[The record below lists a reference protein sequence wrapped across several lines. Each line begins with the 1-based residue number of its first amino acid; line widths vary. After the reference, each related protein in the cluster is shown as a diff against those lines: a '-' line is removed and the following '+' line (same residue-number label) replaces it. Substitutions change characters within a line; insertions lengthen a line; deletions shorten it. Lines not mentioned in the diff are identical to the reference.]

1 MVNALMYMHALLR
14 QGLAKRLHLDDRG
27 VTSVEY
33 ALLVV
38 LIALVMGAGAL
49 ILGGGLNTLFGNVGN
64 TVGNQ
69 NVPNP

>member
-1 MVNALMYMHALLR
+1 
-14 QGLAKRLHLDDRG
+14 

-49 ILGGGLNTLFGNVGN
+49 ILGNGLSGLFNNVGTN
-64 TVGNQ
+64 MGNA

>member
-1 MVNALMYMHALLR
+1 MLNALSYIHILFR
-14 QGLAKRLHLDDRG
+14 QGLTKRLHLDDRG

-49 ILGGGLNTLFGNVGN
+49 ILGNGLSGLFNNVGT

-69 NVPNP
+69 KVPNP

>member
-1 MVNALMYMHALLR
+1 MLNAFMYMHALLR
-14 QGLAKRLHLDDRG
+14 QGLAKRFRLDDRG

-49 ILGGGLNTLFGNVGN
+49 ILGGGLSGLFGNVGN

-69 NVPNP
+69 QVPNP

>member
-1 MVNALMYMHALLR
+1 MLNALMYMHALLR
-14 QGLAKRLHLDDRG
+14 QGLTKRFHLDDRG

-49 ILGGGLNTLFGNVGN
+49 ILGGGLSGIFGKVGT